1 MNNICYYTLKSLTLG
16 RKRRV
21 NFQNQVC
28 DIITADYRIIMS
40 RILKVTGNHLN
51 FARFVLQNVTSIFS
65 LFQGSQGV
73 KGSASAGNLY
83 FDLYYSGYH
92 KNLVQ

>member
-40 RILKVTGNHLN
+40 RTLKVTGNHLN
-51 FARFVLQNVTSIFS
+51 FARFMLQNVTSDFS
-65 LFQGSQGV
+65 LVQESQGV
-73 KGSASAGNLY
+73 KESVSADNLY
-83 FDLYYSGYH
+83 LDLYYSVYH
-92 KNLVQ
+92 KNLIQ